1 MCETCQ
7 GHFFLQNNVDGT
19 FRHFLLQS
27 AFQILLDGFPG
38 SQTPHAAVS
47 LNEADTP
54 VTDANQEDALRLL
67 DFLEGTIGPEL
78 HQRADLLVGL
88 ECYSLLSGNSGGDPV
103 VVVDHLGAQR
113 DVADQLH
120 GIERVRGLLETGA
133 ECDLGFLKT
142 EGGLCLPTGNVCG
155 VCFIIDLP
163 EAALVIIFGL
173 AEAADSLAV
182 RNGDVQRG
190 IHLAGF
196 GSDHRYQ
203 RVQTVQVQCVRME
216 NGGQDL
222 LYITVIGNAEG
233 GAVHRG
239 NERLR
244 GLLDVFD
251 KFFQH
256 GVVSSSGKF
265 NEFERRGCF
274 LFGSGNS
281 ELAGDLRDHLHN
293 IFLVSHIQH
302 GGHSVCGR
310 QSGFDRIADADI
322 LSAVG
327 RILQEKD
334 FTHITLMD
342 IAREAKTDPNV
353 VLRQFGSLEQVFD
366 CYIRTIDY
374 WMHDLFGNKAL
385 KRGERSALER
395 MFARMTDF
403 LYNSPEMQRLLVWEI
418 TDVNDT
424 TCRAAANRET
434 YYREAY
440 EAYERQ
446 FARGGEKTPFRQIAS
461 LLIAGT
467 YYLVLHRHTSTFGDM
482 DYDTPDGP
490 VRLKKVLHE
499 ILDMLYERLERPQR
513 VSEAIRRL
521 KERGVDE
528 QVIREC
534 LKDL

>member
-1 MCETCQ
+1 
-7 GHFFLQNNVDGT
+7 
-19 FRHFLLQS
+19 
-27 AFQILLDGFPG
+27 
-38 SQTPHAAVS
+38 
-47 LNEADTP
+47 
-54 VTDANQEDALRLL
+54 
-67 DFLEGTIGPEL
+67 
-78 HQRADLLVGL
+78 
-88 ECYSLLSGNSGGDPV
+88 
-103 VVVDHLGAQR
+103 
-113 DVADQLH
+113 
-120 GIERVRGLLETGA
+120 
-133 ECDLGFLKT
+133 
-142 EGGLCLPTGNVCG
+142 
-155 VCFIIDLP
+155 
-163 EAALVIIFGL
+163 
-173 AEAADSLAV
+173 
-182 RNGDVQRG
+182 
-190 IHLAGF
+190 
-196 GSDHRYQ
+196 
-203 RVQTVQVQCVRME
+203 ME

-222 LYITVIGNAEG
+222 LHITVAGNAEC
-233 GAVHRG
+233 GAADIS

-244 GLLDVFD
+244 GLLDMFD

-281 ELAGDLRDHLHN
+281 ELAGDLRDHFHN
-293 IFLVSHIQH
+293 IVLIGYIQRC
-302 GGHSVCGR
+302 GHSICGGQR
-310 QSGFDRIADADI
+310 GFDRITDADI

>member
-1 MCETCQ
+1 MTGMKENQSTK
-7 GHFFLQNNVDGT
+7 GT
-19 FRHFLLQS
+19 
-27 AFQILLDGFPG
+27 
-38 SQTPHAAVS
+38 
-47 LNEADTP
+47 
-54 VTDANQEDALRLL
+54 LRRRR
-67 DFLEGTIGPEL
+67 T
-78 HQRADLLVGL
+78 
-88 ECYSLLSGNSGGDPV
+88 N
-103 VVVDHLGAQR
+103 
-113 DVADQLH
+113 
-120 GIERVRGLLETGA
+120 
-133 ECDLGFLKT
+133 K
-142 EGGLCLPTGNVCG
+142 
-155 VCFIIDLP
+155 
-163 EAALVIIFGL
+163 
-173 AEAADSLAV
+173 
-182 RNGDVQRG
+182 
-190 IHLAGF
+190 
-196 GSDHRYQ
+196 
-203 RVQTVQVQCVRME
+203 QVQ
-216 NGGQDL
+216 
-222 LYITVIGNAEG
+222 
-233 GAVHRG
+233 
-239 NERLR
+239 
-244 GLLDVFD
+244 
-251 KFFQH
+251 
-256 GVVSSSGKF
+256 
-265 NEFERRGCF
+265 
-274 LFGSGNS
+274 
-281 ELAGDLRDHLHN
+281 
-293 IFLVSHIQH
+293 
-302 GGHSVCGR
+302 
-310 QSGFDRIADADI
+310 ADI

-342 IAREAKTDPNV
+342 IVREAKTDPNV

-374 WMHDLFGNKAL
+374 WMHDLFGNEAL

-424 TCRAAANRET
+424 TRRAAANRET

-446 FARGGEKTPFRQIAS
+446 FAS

>member
-1 MCETCQ
+1 MKMNRKVVRSVICVLLALIFIVSLMTALIPINASAASQSEINQLTQQRKELQAKQKEQQKTINNLRSKKAGIVEQKAALDQEMNLAQEEIEVVKQQITAYDQQIEDKGVELETAKQ
-7 GHFFLQNNVDGT
+7 EEEAQTVR
-19 FRHFLLQS
+19 FRGCVRHLEEYGQMS
-27 AFQILLDGFPG
+27 YIAILLEA
-38 SQTPHAAVS
+38 TS
-47 LNEADTP
+47 LS
-54 VTDANQEDALRLL
+54 
-67 DFLEGTIGPEL
+67 
-78 HQRADLLVGL
+78 DLLARMDMVG
-88 ECYSLLSGNSGGDPV
+88 E
-103 VVVDHLGAQR
+103 
-113 DVADQLH
+113 
-120 GIERVRGLLETGA
+120 
-133 ECDLGFLKT
+133 
-142 EGGLCLPTGNVCG
+142 
-155 VCFIIDLP
+155 
-163 EAALVIIFGL
+163 VI
-173 AEAADSLAV
+173 AY
-182 RNGDVQRG
+182 NK
-190 IHLAGF
+190 
-196 GSDHRYQ
+196 
-203 RVQTVQVQCVRME
+203 QVQ
-216 NGGQDL
+216 
-222 LYITVIGNAEG
+222 
-233 GAVHRG
+233 
-239 NERLR
+239 
-244 GLLDVFD
+244 
-251 KFFQH
+251 
-256 GVVSSSGKF
+256 
-265 NEFERRGCF
+265 
-274 LFGSGNS
+274 
-281 ELAGDLRDHLHN
+281 
-293 IFLVSHIQH
+293 
-302 GGHSVCGR
+302 
-310 QSGFDRIADADI
+310 ADI

-395 MFARMTDF
+395 MFARMTGF

>member
-1 MCETCQ
+1 MTGMKENQSTK
-7 GHFFLQNNVDGT
+7 GT
-19 FRHFLLQS
+19 
-27 AFQILLDGFPG
+27 
-38 SQTPHAAVS
+38 
-47 LNEADTP
+47 
-54 VTDANQEDALRLL
+54 LRRRR
-67 DFLEGTIGPEL
+67 T
-78 HQRADLLVGL
+78 
-88 ECYSLLSGNSGGDPV
+88 N
-103 VVVDHLGAQR
+103 
-113 DVADQLH
+113 
-120 GIERVRGLLETGA
+120 
-133 ECDLGFLKT
+133 K
-142 EGGLCLPTGNVCG
+142 
-155 VCFIIDLP
+155 
-163 EAALVIIFGL
+163 
-173 AEAADSLAV
+173 
-182 RNGDVQRG
+182 
-190 IHLAGF
+190 
-196 GSDHRYQ
+196 
-203 RVQTVQVQCVRME
+203 QVQ
-216 NGGQDL
+216 
-222 LYITVIGNAEG
+222 
-233 GAVHRG
+233 
-239 NERLR
+239 
-244 GLLDVFD
+244 
-251 KFFQH
+251 
-256 GVVSSSGKF
+256 
-265 NEFERRGCF
+265 
-274 LFGSGNS
+274 
-281 ELAGDLRDHLHN
+281 
-293 IFLVSHIQH
+293 
-302 GGHSVCGR
+302 
-310 QSGFDRIADADI
+310 ADI

-395 MFARMTDF
+395 MFARMTGF

-446 FARGGEKTPFRQIAS
+446 FARGGEKTPFRQ
-461 LLIAGT
+461 
-467 YYLVLHRHTSTFGDM
+467 TSTFGDM

>member
-1 MCETCQ
+1 MKENQSTK
-7 GHFFLQNNVDGT
+7 GT
-19 FRHFLLQS
+19 
-27 AFQILLDGFPG
+27 
-38 SQTPHAAVS
+38 
-47 LNEADTP
+47 
-54 VTDANQEDALRLL
+54 LRRRR
-67 DFLEGTIGPEL
+67 T
-78 HQRADLLVGL
+78 
-88 ECYSLLSGNSGGDPV
+88 N
-103 VVVDHLGAQR
+103 
-113 DVADQLH
+113 
-120 GIERVRGLLETGA
+120 
-133 ECDLGFLKT
+133 K
-142 EGGLCLPTGNVCG
+142 
-155 VCFIIDLP
+155 
-163 EAALVIIFGL
+163 
-173 AEAADSLAV
+173 
-182 RNGDVQRG
+182 
-190 IHLAGF
+190 
-196 GSDHRYQ
+196 
-203 RVQTVQVQCVRME
+203 QVQ
-216 NGGQDL
+216 
-222 LYITVIGNAEG
+222 
-233 GAVHRG
+233 
-239 NERLR
+239 
-244 GLLDVFD
+244 
-251 KFFQH
+251 
-256 GVVSSSGKF
+256 
-265 NEFERRGCF
+265 
-274 LFGSGNS
+274 
-281 ELAGDLRDHLHN
+281 
-293 IFLVSHIQH
+293 
-302 GGHSVCGR
+302 
-310 QSGFDRIADADI
+310 ADI

-424 TCRAAANRET
+424 
-434 YYREAY
+434 
-440 EAYERQ
+440 
-446 FARGGEKTPFRQIAS
+446 RGGEKTPFRQIAS